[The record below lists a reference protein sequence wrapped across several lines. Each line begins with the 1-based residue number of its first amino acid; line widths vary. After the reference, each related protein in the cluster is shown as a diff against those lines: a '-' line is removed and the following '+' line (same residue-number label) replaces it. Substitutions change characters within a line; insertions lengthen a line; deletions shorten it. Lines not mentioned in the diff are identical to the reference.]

1 MRHEFPATVDEEC
14 RMTNIISIIDGK
26 LIFKRKRYVK
36 GKGRDRVTTIYVKE
50 KSSKRVGGRSLFV
63 GQTKLLYKIGG
74 SNEREEKKW
83 ARPTS
88 QSNRALR
95 FEEGRDVSIRDK
107 WRGKKKKYIYN
118 KEKEKKKHRKDRI
131 DDNILLLLLVYIYI

>member
-36 GKGRDRVTTIYVKE
+36 GKGRDRVTTICVKE
-50 KSSKRVGGRSLFV
+50 KSRWKEPFV

-74 SNEREEKKW
+74 SNEREEKK
-83 ARPTS
+83 
-88 QSNRALR
+88 
-95 FEEGRDVSIRDK
+95 
-107 WRGKKKKYIYN
+107 
-118 KEKEKKKHRKDRI
+118 
-131 DDNILLLLLVYIYI
+131 